1 MKNKAFISLLFS
13 LLVLSSCNST
23 SPITSTSTGD
33 SSTTSTSIP
42 DPISLETAIENTNY
56 YNLYFTP
63 DANSGYIDKKY
74 VEIYSETD
82 YYYLYKDLGFV
93 ILDSDPDFVHQYSI
107 DVSNDGQVNMYGRIE
122 GKSYLTNVI
131 SQSQKFIDYLKEYQ
145 VLR

>member
-1 MKNKAFISLLFS
+1 MKNKAFIPLLFS

-42 DPISLETAIENTNY
+42 DPISLETAISNTSY

-74 VEIYSETD
+74 VEIY
-82 YYYLYKDLGFV
+82 
-93 ILDSDPDFVHQYSI
+93 
-107 DVSNDGQVNMYGRIE
+107 
-122 GKSYLTNVI
+122 
-131 SQSQKFIDYLKEYQ
+131 
-145 VLR
+145 